1 MKKLITILIL
11 SAMLTGCATETGN
24 NVSATSNENN
34 SSEISSSISE
44 EESSFYEASS
54 SIVESVSSSESNLEE
69 IKYHEKIQNVK
80 KVTDSVQE
88 DFEKCKTADYKNLN
102 FDNTFVSCESRE
114 DISFI
119 TISLSNSAFTAT
131 DKENYATFKKYCEK
145 IFGEFNVEYMLIWS
159 GAEELSNM
167 EPYFPLNASEYKE
180 HLERDN
186 HDIYMVE
193 YSDKENNAYLW
204 WYPATAVPHWI
215 VKGDIYDTGAT
226 VSREAFCLSP
236 SSIESELVESYVN
249 DGSCNDISYSLPYA
263 DVTIGEAVDYFE
275 NHYLSDLY
283 ERELNNLSLKVN
295 EVKVHKISNEHY
307 YYLFDYSVCY
317 GGIPYDSKGEIVT
330 YADIS
335 SKYTLSGEAVMLG
348 TDNVDIVTNMILL
361 PVTETNLVEGIISLY
376 DAVQIA
382 SEKLSDKVVFD
393 VNKAEL
399 IYAGDRNTELL
410 TASLS
415 PKWKFTLLN
424 PNDGKFYATYV
435 DAVSGEF
442 EYFSY
447 TK

>member
-1 MKKLITILIL
+1 
-11 SAMLTGCATETGN
+11 MLTGCTVG
-24 NVSATSNENN
+24 SNENN
-34 SSEISSSISE
+34 SLEISSSTFE
-44 EESSFYEASS
+44 EESSPYDTSS
-54 SIVESVSSSESNLEE
+54 SIVESVSSSESELEE
-69 IKYHEKIQNVK
+69 IKYHEKIRDVK

-88 DFEKCKTADYKNLN
+88 DFEKCKTADFKNLN
-102 FDNTFVSCESRE
+102 LSNTFVSCESRE

-145 IFGEFNVEYMLIWS
+145 IFGEFDVEHMLIWS
-159 GAEELSNM
+159 GADEFSDEKIF
-167 EPYFPLNASEYKE
+167 FPLNASEYKE

-186 HDIYMVE
+186 HDIYITE

-226 VSREAFCLSP
+226 VSSDAHCLSP

-249 DGSCNDISYSLPYA
+249 DGSCNDVSYSLPFG

-283 ERELNNLSLKVN
+283 EGKLNNLSLKVN
-295 EVKVHKISNEHY
+295 EVKVHKISGEHF

-317 GGIPYDSKGEIVT
+317 NGIPYDGNGEIVT

-348 TDNVDIVTNMILL
+348 ADNVDIVTNMILL
-361 PVTETNLVEGIISLY
+361 PVTKTNQVEGIISLY

>member
-1 MKKLITILIL
+1 MKKIIAILIF
-11 SAMLTGCATETGN
+11 SAMLTGCTVG
-24 NVSATSNENN
+24 SNENN
-34 SSEISSSISE
+34 SLEISSSTFE
-44 EESSFYEASS
+44 EESSPYDTSS
-54 SIVESVSSSESNLEE
+54 SIVESVSSSESELEE
-69 IKYHEKIQNVK
+69 IKYHEKIRDVK

-88 DFEKCKTADYKNLN
+88 DFEKCKTADFKNLN
-102 FDNTFVSCESRE
+102 LSNTFVSCESRE

-145 IFGEFNVEYMLIWS
+145 IFGEFDVEHMLIWS
-159 GAEELSNM
+159 GADEFSDEKIF
-167 EPYFPLNASEYKE
+167 FPLNASEYKE

-186 HDIYMVE
+186 HDIYITE

-226 VSREAFCLSP
+226 VSSDAHCLSP

-249 DGSCNDISYSLPYA
+249 DGSCNDVSYSLPFG

-283 ERELNNLSLKVN
+283 EGKLNNLSLKVN
-295 EVKVHKISNEHY
+295 EVKVHKISGEHF

-317 GGIPYDSKGEIVT
+317 NGIPYDGNGEIVT

-348 TDNVDIVTNMILL
+348 ADNVDIVTNMILL
-361 PVTETNLVEGIISLY
+361 PVTKTNQVEGIISLY

-415 PKWKFTLLN
+415 PKWKFTLFN
-424 PNDGKFYATYV
+424 PNDSKFYATYV

>member
-1 MKKLITILIL
+1 MKKIIAILIF
-11 SAMLTGCATETGN
+11 SAMLTGCTVG
-24 NVSATSNENN
+24 SNENN
-34 SSEISSSISE
+34 SLEISSSTFE
-44 EESSFYEASS
+44 EESSPYDTSS
-54 SIVESVSSSESNLEE
+54 SIVESVSSSESELEE
-69 IKYHEKIQNVK
+69 IKYHEKIRDVK

-88 DFEKCKTADYKNLN
+88 DFEKCKTADFKNLN
-102 FDNTFVSCESRE
+102 LSNTFVSCESRE

-145 IFGEFNVEYMLIWS
+145 IFGEFDVEHMLIWS
-159 GAEELSNM
+159 GADEFSDEKIF
-167 EPYFPLNASEYKE
+167 FPLNASEYKE

-186 HDIYMVE
+186 HDIYITE

-226 VSREAFCLSP
+226 VSSDAHCLSP

-249 DGSCNDISYSLPYA
+249 DGSCNDVSYSLPFG

-283 ERELNNLSLKVN
+283 EGKLNNLSLKVN
-295 EVKVHKISNEHY
+295 EVKVHKISGEHF

-317 GGIPYDSKGEIVT
+317 NGIPYDGNGEIVT

-348 TDNVDIVTNMILL
+348 ADNVDIVTNMILL
-361 PVTETNLVEGIISLY
+361 PVTKTNQVEGIISLY

>member
-1 MKKLITILIL
+1 MKKLIAILIF
-11 SAMLTGCATETGN
+11 SAMLTGCAVG
-24 NVSATSNENN
+24 SNENN
-34 SSEISSSISE
+34 SSGISSSISE

-88 DFEKCKTADYKNLN
+88 DFEKCKTVDFKNLR
-102 FDNTFVSCESRE
+102 FDNAFVSCESHE

-119 TISLSNSAFTAT
+119 TINLSNMSFDAS
-131 DKENYATFKKYCEK
+131 DRENYATFKKYCEK
-145 IFGEFNVEYMLIWS
+145 VFKEFDLEHMFIRT
-159 GAEELSNM
+159 AADELSHM
-167 EPYFPLNASEYKE
+167 KPYFPLNAAEYKE

-186 HDIYMVE
+186 RDIYVIV
-193 YSDKENNAYLW
+193 YSDIENARYFW

-226 VSREAFCLSP
+226 VSSDAHCLSP

-249 DGSCNDISYSLPYA
+249 DGSCNDVSYSLPFG

-275 NHYLSDLY
+275 SHYLSDLY
-283 ERELNNLSLKVN
+283 EGKLNNFSLKVN
-295 EVKVHKISNEHY
+295 EVKVHKINNEHF

-317 GGIPYDSKGEIVT
+317 NGIPYDGNGEIVT

-348 TDNVDIVTNMILL
+348 ADNVDIVTNMILL
-361 PVTETNLVEGIISLY
+361 PVTETNQVEGIISLY
-376 DAVQIA
+376 DAVQIT
-382 SEKLSDKVVFD
+382 SEKLSDEVVFD

-415 PKWKFTLLN
+415 PKWKFTLFN
-424 PNDGKFYATYV
+424 PNDSKFYATYV

-447 TK
+447 TKV

>member
-1 MKKLITILIL
+1 MKKIIAILIF
-11 SAMLTGCATETGN
+11 SAMLTGCTVG
-24 NVSATSNENN
+24 SNENN
-34 SSEISSSISE
+34 SLEISSSTFE
-44 EESSFYEASS
+44 EESSPYDTSS
-54 SIVESVSSSESNLEE
+54 SIVESVSSSESELEE
-69 IKYHEKIQNVK
+69 IKYHEKIRDVK

-88 DFEKCKTADYKNLN
+88 DFEKCKTADFKNLN
-102 FDNTFVSCESRE
+102 LSNTFVSCESRE

-145 IFGEFNVEYMLIWS
+145 IFGEFDVEHMLIWS
-159 GAEELSNM
+159 GADEFSDEKIF
-167 EPYFPLNASEYKE
+167 FPLNASEYKE

-186 HDIYMVE
+186 HDIYITE

-226 VSREAFCLSP
+226 VSSDAHCLSP

-249 DGSCNDISYSLPYA
+249 DGSCNDVSYSLPFG

-275 NHYLSDLY
+275 SHYLSDLY
-283 ERELNNLSLKVN
+283 EGKLNNLSLKVN
-295 EVKVHKISNEHY
+295 EVKVHKISGEHF

-317 GGIPYDSKGEIVT
+317 NGIPYDGNGEIVT

-348 TDNVDIVTNMILL
+348 ADNVDIVTNMILL
-361 PVTETNLVEGIISLY
+361 PVTKTNQVEGIISLY